1 MTTKGKIRWIW
12 ILVATLLGFMVAAGI
27 VGELT
32 PKAPVST
39 TTTTKGNIAAYVE
52 ERAQTSLPHI
62 YHITMPMQGRVMPI
76 LVQEGEMVAT
86 GQIVVRLEDSDWRE
100 TAVEADKIIF
110 AVNNWI
116 KAATAQVKARK
127 VQQDFA
133 KWEYDKNQKLI
144 KSSAVSEQQQ
154 RDSKRRFLDSNI
166 NVEESQAMLQ
176 ATKAI
181 KAIVD
186 LMPPYVNRRLKRTSV
201 KSPVSG
207 TVLKRHVWNEKVM
220 MPGAPL
226 LDIGDLTQLEVSAD
240 ILTEQAVRIQAG
252 DRVEIFGESLGDEPL
267 EGTVRL
273 VEPEGFNKISS
284 LGVEEQRVTVKIAFA
299 PGMLEKLKNF
309 GKTLGLH
316 YRLRVRVI
324 TAEKRHVLTVPRTT
338 LFRGSNGNWQ
348 VYRVVRDRAVLT
360 DVRVGLMND
369 LKAEISS
376 GIKEGDTIIIAPES
390 SISNGTRVA
399 SMD

>member
-1 MTTKGKIRWIW
+1 
-12 ILVATLLGFMVAAGI
+12 
-27 VGELT
+27 
-32 PKAPVST
+32 
-39 TTTTKGNIAAYVE
+39 
-52 ERAQTSLPHI
+52 
-62 YHITMPMQGRVMPI
+62 
-76 LVQEGEMVAT
+76 
-86 GQIVVRLEDSDWRE
+86 
-100 TAVEADKIIF
+100 
-110 AVNNWI
+110 
-116 KAATAQVKARK
+116 
-127 VQQDFA
+127 
-133 KWEYDKNQKLI
+133 
-144 KSSAVSEQQQ
+144 
-154 RDSKRRFLDSNI
+154 
-166 NVEESQAMLQ
+166 
-176 ATKAI
+176 
-181 KAIVD
+181 
-186 LMPPYVNRRLKRTSV
+186 
-201 KSPVSG
+201 
-207 TVLKRHVWNEKVM
+207 VLKRHVWNEKVM

-267 EGTVRL
+267 EGRVRL
-273 VEPEGFNKISS
+273 VEPEGFKKISS
-284 LGVEEQRVTVKIAFA
+284 LGVEEQRVAVKIAFA
-299 PGMLEKLKNF
+299 PGMLEKLKHF